1 MIKTL
6 TLLQKGNN
14 HYIDSREV
22 AELVGKQHKHL
33 LTDIRRYSE
42 IIRKKGQPKI
52 RPSDFF
58 VESSYINLQNKEMPC
73 YLLSKMGCECIAHKL
88 SGEKG
93 VLFTVSYIS
102 TYNEMETNLH
112 REQDIQTSSNK
123 LNLVEGNKFGNIPKT
138 YSAQQLAQMVGMYS
152 LYGNPHA
159 TAISCLLNEKIFI
172 SNKHKYAVSN
182 NCENGTINTFR
193 YGEYAIE
200 LIHDWLNVFDYP
212 NEINGLYRTYHVIY
226 REAEKEIVFE

>member
-6 TLLQKGNN
+6 TLLQQGNN

-52 RPSDFF
+52 CPSDFF
-58 VESSYINLQNKEMPC
+58 VESSYVNLQNKQMPC

-93 VLFTVSYIS
+93 VLFTVSYV
-102 TYNEMETNLH
+102 TAYNEMEAKSH
-112 REQDIQTSSNK
+112 REQDIKVPASK
-123 LNLVEGNKFGNIPKT
+123 LNRAADSEFGNIPKT
-138 YSAQQLAQMVGMYS
+138 YSAQQLAQIVGMYS
-152 LYGNPHA
+152 FYGNPHSV
-159 TAISCLLNEKIFI
+159 AISCLLNENIFI

-182 NCENGTINTFR
+182 NCESGIISIFR

-200 LIHDWLNVFDYP
+200 LIHDWLNDFDYP
-212 NEINGLYRTYHVIY
+212 NEINGFYRTYHVIY
-226 REAEKEIVFE
+226 REDKNEHL